1 MINSWSSEEIYKLK
15 QLMGIMS
22 FEKMTNQF
30 SKRTKMSLVHKA
42 DKLGLSNN
50 YRFRRYFFNEEFW
63 MELNLTN
70 CYFGGYLAADGYIDK
85 RSIVLSLSTKDLS
98 VLEELKKASGYTGPI
113 RTYFRKNYKKETL
126 KQVSTLRINTIG
138 RWMTDLEKHFN
149 IVPAKSLI
157 LKPPR
162 LPNDLLI
169 FSYLIGYLDGDGWIY
184 LNKRGKPVLGYV
196 NGSYDHI
203 RWIKSF
209 LDKYFPEGLRNESRK
224 SKIQR
229 QKKKGKDNNCFYFV
243 FYGSKAA
250 KIIDF
255 LRQFPIFKLD
265 RKWNNFTVLTRIEEM
280 KFKYPKYFQLS
291 PDLQSIQSQL
301 LTYNQ
306 AAPSINDN
314 IS

>member
-1 MINSWSSEEIYKLK
+1 MINSWSSEEISKLK

-50 YRFRRYFFNEEFW
+50 YHPRQYYFNEEFW
-63 MELNLTN
+63 KELDLIN

-85 RSIVLSLSTKDLS
+85 RSVLLSLSTKDLS
-98 VLEELKKASGYTGPI
+98 VSEELKRVSGYTGPI
-113 RTYFRKNYKKETL
+113 KTYFRKNYKKETL
-126 KQVSTLRINTIG
+126 KRVSTLGINTVG
-138 RWMTDLEKHFN
+138 RWITDLEKHFN

-157 LKPPR
+157 LKPPQ
-162 LPNDLLI
+162 LLNDLLI
-169 FSYLIGYLDGDGWIY
+169 FSYLIGYIDGDGWII
-184 LNKRGKPVLGYV
+184 LKKDGRPILGIV
-196 NGSYDHI
+196 SGSYNLI
-203 RWIKSF
+203 YWIKNF
-209 LDKYFPEGLRNESRK
+209 LDKYFPIGVRNDK
-224 SKIQR
+224 NSKIAQGT
-229 QKKKGKDNNCFYFV
+229 KKGIKKNCFYFT
-243 FYGSKAA
+243 FSGSKAA

-265 RKWNNFTVLTRIEEM
+265 RKWNNPAILTRIEEM
-280 KFKYPKYFQLS
+280 KLKYPKYFQLS

-306 AAPSINDN
+306 VTSPLNNN